1 MAFVDPASLDLG
13 ALFRDPGMF
22 ASRSA
27 WSSAGFFVV
36 ERSNAGKI
44 MVARH
49 PSAPGLLFKKYG
61 NDMSQKEQTR
71 NFERRA
77 DGSRRLRAFVEDRR
91 LRLVVPRKA
100 ILELPRPFCRKETAH
115 VLVVEQIELLGD
127 DQTKASY
134 RRIDPQTLSDLCTLL
149 FHYRGMD
156 SNAKNLPFT
165 SDGRIAL
172 IDTEH
177 WDRATSKAYLHHV
190 GEYLSRDRKKLAK
203 KIFGQLEDG
212 GRASGFAVFADFDD
226 EEDTSSGSDSDDFL
240 DEEDTSSSS
249 SSY

>member
-27 WSSAGFFVV
+27 WSSAGFSVV

-49 PSAPGLLFKKYG
+49 PSAAGLLFKKYG
-61 NDMSQKEQTR
+61 SDLSQKEQTR

-91 LRLVVPRKA
+91 LQRLVVPRKW
-100 ILELPRPFCRKETAH
+100 ILELPRSFCRKEAAH
-115 VLVVEQIELLGD
+115 VLVVEQIELLSD

-134 RRIDPQTLSDLCTLL
+134 RRIDPQTLSDLCTVL

-165 SDGRIAL
+165 ADGHIAL

-177 WDRATSKAYLHHV
+177 WDRSTSKSYLHHV

-212 GRASGFAVFADFDD
+212 GRVFVGASLSDFDD
-226 EEDTSSGSDSDDFL
+226 EEDTSSSSSDDFD

-249 SSY
+249 SY